1 MATAALTVSLVSAA
15 AAVVAAVMAGI
26 SIGISRRATKAAE
39 ASAAEARRT
48 ADAEERLHQ
57 IEEDRRYDE
66 KRPALDGRVVPAQNG
81 HSRYRLEVWLKTAEP
96 LMWVTLTVPANCGF
110 YKGSAVMSHD
120 LSYPVGDRQA
130 TIKTRD
136 VIPWPVHLSE
146 NAQGTV
152 VVPAKCRMD
161 NGILYEGL
169 VIPIDLDT
177 AGARQHSASS

>member
-66 KRPALDGRVVPAQNG
+66 KRPALDGRVVPTHNGPVPIPTGSLAQNG
-81 HSRYRLEVWLKTAEP
+81 
-96 LMWVTLTVPANCGF
+96 
-110 YKGSAVMSHD
+110 
-120 LSYPVGDRQA
+120 
-130 TIKTRD
+130 
-136 VIPWPVHLSE
+136 
-146 NAQGTV
+146 
-152 VVPAKCRMD
+152 
-161 NGILYEGL
+161 
-169 VIPIDLDT
+169 
-177 AGARQHSASS
+177 